1 MSMAAVLIIIGL
13 LVFSLN
19 VFCICN
25 TWEKI
30 TRMELGYLPGQKA
43 KIIKDMISEME
54 SQKVNGHVYSGS
66 VDEGLDI
73 AIAIVETY
81 GKDLNDTQ

>member
-54 SQKVNGHVYSGS
+54 SQKIDCDVYSGS
-66 VDEGLDI
+66 IDEGLDI
-73 AIAIVETY
+73 AISIAEMY
-81 GKDLNDTQ
+81 GKNLNDTQ

>member
-30 TRMELGYLPGQKA
+30 ARMELGYLPGQQA

-54 SQKVNGHVYSGS
+54 SQKINGHVYSGS

-73 AIAIVETY
+73 AIAIAETY